1 MLVTPYASHV
11 HACNKVTHGS
21 LPLLTSDISYAFITI
36 LEHCLTKNENKPPW
50 LHNHKKSISY
60 HEDNMPIVFL
70 KSGDTL
76 QQHPNLGY
84 HQDEPASFQGTSHN
98 DLPIKPW
105 SMDIPAIYLPI

>member
-50 LHNHKKSISY
+50 LHNNKKSISY